1 LAGIENTST
10 QILKIILGNQLHV
23 HLKMHTAFSSRR
35 HGVDFEEAK
44 GYSGQKELA
53 EHRFTLAPCTLNPV
67 PWAVLHGS
75 GAFRFLRDSNIGMN
89 FMTRFMPRPRKE
101 YLLQQKEK
109 HGRHLFGVF
118 PAQYPREILWA
129 LNALPVEIWDP
140 PLEVSHA
147 NAHLQPYICSVVKL
161 GLELILQG
169 HGNMLDGFLFPH
181 TCDSI
186 QNLASIVNDYLG
198 LSKPCY
204 FFYHPKA
211 PYRPSSRLFYL
222 QQLKDLVSSLES
234 QLGPMDPK
242 ELRRR
247 VQQGQKIAASLGEVY
262 RLRREGK
269 LLASNHEFYQVI
281 RQGEYLHPDDFL
293 PLLHEFLESSRGES
307 RARSRLILSGVLP
320 NPIEILTLL
329 DELGVMVADDDFLSC
344 SRRLLL
350 MPSHAED
357 PFEALTESYFAMAP
371 CTTKDT
377 SVEERIGYLSA
388 KIQKS
393 GAKGVIFWI
402 VKFCEP
408 ELFDVPQVVE
418 SIKREGVATLI
429 LDTDLNQ
436 GLSGQMTTRVEAFV
450 EMIG

>member
-1 LAGIENTST
+1 
-10 QILKIILGNQLHV
+10 
-23 HLKMHTAFSSRR
+23 
-35 HGVDFEEAK
+35 
-44 GYSGQKELA
+44 
-53 EHRFTLAPCTLNPV
+53 
-67 PWAVLHGS
+67 
-75 GAFRFLRDSNIGMN
+75 
-89 FMTRFMPRPRKE
+89 MTRFMPRPRKE

-109 HGRHLFGVF
+109 HRRHLFGVF
-118 PAQYPREILWA
+118 PAQYPKEILWA
-129 LNALPVEIWDP
+129 LNVLPVEIWDP
-140 PLEVSHA
+140 PLDVSHA
-147 NAHLQPYICSVVKL
+147 NAHLQPYICSVVRL

-169 HGNMLDGFLFPH
+169 HGHMLDGFLFPH

-211 PYRPSSRLFYL
+211 PYRPSSRAFYM
-222 QQLKDLVSSLES
+222 QQLKDLVSRLEG

-242 ELRRR
+242 ELRKR
-247 VQQGQKIAASLGEVY
+247 VEQGQKIAAILGELY

-269 LLASNHEFYQVI
+269 LLASNEGFYQAI

-293 PLLHEFLESSRGES
+293 PLLQEFLDSSKGES
-307 RARSRLILSGVLP
+307 RAGPRLILSGVLP
-320 NPIEILTLL
+320 NPTEILTLL
-329 DELGVMVADDDFLSC
+329 DDLGARVTDDDFLSC

-350 MPSHAED
+350 MPSRKED

-371 CTTKDT
+371 CTTKDS
-377 SVEERIGYLSA
+377 SVEDRIGYLRAMIRS
-388 KIQKS
+388 S
-393 GAKGVIFWI
+393 GAKGVIFWM

-418 SIKREGVATLI
+418 SMKREGVAAMVV
-429 LDTDLNQ
+429 DTELNQ
-436 GLSGQMTTRVEAFV
+436 GLSGQMRTRVEAFV